1 MLLYA
6 YFCNKGSI
14 INVYIFFLV
23 DDELLDLLL
32 KTDLEFYFDLY
43 DLEVFAEIVRH

>member
-6 YFCNKGSI
+6 YFCNIGSI
-14 INVYIFFLV
+14 TNVYIFFLV

-32 KTDLEFYFDLY
+32 KFYLEFYFDLN